1 MVLYRFGEKR
11 CRTKI
16 LVSPIRWIAFKNDGR
31 SFVVD
36 NPLATYIIESDTA
49 IMNFDSEKDIGDL
62 SGKVILIT
70 GGNAGIGKATVEA
83 LAHHN
88 PASIYICARNLE
100 TAKALADDVRRST
113 PDTNIEVLQLD
124 LSSFDSVKSCAS
136 AFNSKADRLDII
148 FLNAGVWNTSPRLS
162 KEGFEIEFAINH
174 MGHALLTQLI
184 LPKMLQTK
192 QHDPAAD
199 LRIVSTS
206 SIAYRFPPGGK
217 IDLSQMANPNAF
229 GWRPIARYGHS
240 KLANILFIRKLAE
253 RYPDI
258 VCTAVHPGAVK
269 SEIFER
275 TRAEGY
281 RLLYWISMPLM
292 MLGGVTTEEGAKT
305 QLWAA
310 TAKEVES
317 GRFYVPVGKP
327 VDNAVFHDTEQVDG
341 LWKYTEEELAKHGA
355 SGWPSA

>member
-1 MVLYRFGEKR
+1 MTIMKF
-11 CRTKI
+11 
-16 LVSPIRWIAFKNDGR
+16 
-31 SFVVD
+31 
-36 NPLATYIIESDTA
+36 DT
-49 IMNFDSEKDIGDL
+49 EKDIGDL
-62 SGKVILIT
+62 SGNVILIT

-83 LAHHN
+83 LVPHN
-88 PASIYICARNLE
+88 PASIYICARNLG
-100 TAKALADDVRRST
+100 TAKTLADDVRKAT
-113 PDTNIEVLQLD
+113 PDANIEILQLD
-124 LSSFDSVKSCAS
+124 LSSFESVKSCAS
-136 AFNSKADRLDII
+136 AFNSKADRLDVL
-148 FLNAGVWNTSPRLS
+148 FLNAGVSSISPRLS
-162 KEGFEIEFAINH
+162 KEGYEIEFAINH
-174 MGHALLTQLI
+174 MGHALLTQLL

-192 QHDPAAD
+192 QKHPTAD

-206 SIAYRFPPGGK
+206 SMAYTAPPGGK
-217 IDLSQMANPNAF
+217 IDVSQMSDPHAF
-229 GWRPIARYGHS
+229 GWRPLARYGHS

-258 VCTAVHPGAVK
+258 VCTSVHPGVVK

-275 TRAEGY
+275 AKAEGY
-281 RLLYWISMPLM
+281 RLLYWLTAPAV
-292 MLGGVTTEEGAKT
+292 MLTGVTTEEGAKT

-317 GRFYVPVGKP
+317 GKFYVPVGKP